1 MLTLHNAIPASILLA
16 TESRENLEPRDMLVR
31 EKGRTIPWLPISG
44 TECCAQKIKNNHPEK
59 KPTGP
64 KRWNFSH
71 QFCHSYRPVSEPGS
85 GRPWQQ
91 LVTRCTPRQ
100 THFLETETRTAA
112 SLIGWQIRDKSSKVC
127 HTLQSFRGTTR
138 FPAFGLSFLPNT
150 APRT

>member
-1 MLTLHNAIPASILLA
+1 MPSRHRFCWQQNHAKTWNSETCLSERKGEQYLGCPFRAPNAARRKLK
-16 TESRENLEPRDMLVR
+16 T
-31 EKGRTIPWLPISG
+31 T
-44 TECCAQKIKNNHPEK
+44 TQKK

-127 HTLQSFRGTTR
+127 HILQSFRGTTR
-138 FPAFGLSFLPNT
+138 FPAFGLSFLPHT